1 MKSNKNFFNTSKAL
15 PVDKFIENVL
25 YNKKDGYYSSKNP
38 FGKSSDFITSPGISN
53 LFSEIIGIWLITSWN
68 TLGRPQK
75 FNIVELGPGDG
86 CLTKILLKTFQK
98 FPKFNKAT
106 NIFLYEKSNLLKN
119 LQKKNIN
126 NSKVKWIKNF
136 TNIKKGPVIFFGNEF
151 FDAIPVKQF
160 SRKRNFFMEKYYM
173 LNKKNKIDEI
183 YKKASDKDISHI
195 KNFKILKNLNFVEY
209 PKLGFGELNKIVK
222 KISKLEGGLLLI
234 DYGYL
239 TPKNKN
245 TLQSLLK
252 HKRNKLLDNLG
263 KADITSLVNF
273 NLLNEYFIKNN
284 LKVKKIVTQKFFLE
298 KMGIIDRANNLSQK
312 MSFKEQ
318 SNLYLRLKRLLDK
331 KLMGN
336 LFKVIFTYK
345 SKKDNFLGLT
355 SIFCLSLVIITSID
369 LSWLIPD
376 ILPISS
382 RE

>member
-1 MKSNKNFFNTSKAL
+1 MISNKSFFNNSKVL
-15 PVDKFIENVL
+15 PVDQFIENVL
-25 YNKKDGYYSSKNP
+25 YNKKSGYYSSKIP
-38 FGKSSDFITSPGISN
+38 FGKKGDFLTAPGISN
-53 LFSEIIGIWLITSWN
+53 LFSEIIGIWIISTWN
-68 TLGRPQK
+68 TLGRPKK

-86 CLTKILLKTFQK
+86 NLTKILLKTFQQ
-98 FPKFNKAT
+98 FSTFNQAT
-106 NIFLYEKSNLLKN
+106 NIFLYEKSNLLRK

-126 NSKVKWIKNF
+126 NLKVKWIKNF
-136 TNIKKGPVIFFGNEF
+136 TSIKKGPIIFFGNEF

-160 SRKRNFFMEKYYM
+160 SHKRNLLLEKYYS

-183 YKKASDKDISHI
+183 YKKASGKYVSQI
-195 KNFKILKNLNFVEY
+195 KKFKILKNLKFVEF
-209 PKLGFGELNKIVK
+209 PKLGLDELNKIIK
-222 KISKLEGGLLLI
+222 KISELGGGLLLI

-245 TLQSLLK
+245 TLQSLIK

-284 LKVKKIVTQKFFLE
+284 LKVKKVVTQKFFLE
-298 KMGIIDRANNLSQK
+298 KMGIIERANNLSKK

-318 SNLYLRLKRLLDK
+318 SNLYLRLKRLLDT

-345 SKKDNFLGLT
+345 SKKDNFLG
-355 SIFCLSLVIITSID
+355 F
-369 LSWLIPD
+369 
-376 ILPISS
+376 
-382 RE
+382 E

>member
-1 MKSNKNFFNTSKAL
+1 MISNKNFFNNSKLL

-345 SKKDNFLGLT
+345 SKKDNFLG
-355 SIFCLSLVIITSID
+355 FK
-369 LSWLIPD
+369 
-376 ILPISS
+376 
-382 RE
+382 

>member
-1 MKSNKNFFNTSKAL
+1 MISNKNFFNKSKIL
-15 PVDKFIENVL
+15 PVDQFIENVL
-25 YNKKDGYYSSKNP
+25 YNKKSSYYSSKIP
-38 FGKSSDFITSPGISN
+38 FGKSGDFITAPGISN
-53 LFSEIIGIWLITSWN
+53 LFSEIIGIWLITTWN
-68 TLGRPQK
+68 TLGKPKR

-86 CLTKILLKTFQK
+86 NLTKILLKTFKQ
-98 FPKFNKAT
+98 FPLFNKAT
-106 NIFLYEKSNLLKN
+106 NVFLYEKSNLLVN

-136 TNIKKGPVIFFGNEF
+136 TSIKKGPIIFFGNEF

-160 SRKRNFFMEKYYM
+160 SYKKNLILEKYYS

-183 YKKASDKDISHI
+183 YKKASGRDVSSI
-195 KNFKILKNLNFVEY
+195 KKFRILKNLRFVEF
-209 PKLGFGELNKIVK
+209 PKLGLDELKKIIK

-245 TLQSLLK
+245 TLQSLIK
-252 HKRNKLLDNLG
+252 HKKNNLLHNLG

-298 KMGIIDRANNLSQK
+298 KMGIIERANNLSQK

-318 SNLYLRLKRLLDK
+318 SNLYLRLKRLLDT
-331 KLMGN
+331 KLMGS

-345 SKKDNFLGLT
+345 FKKDNFLG
-355 SIFCLSLVIITSID
+355 F
-369 LSWLIPD
+369 
-376 ILPISS
+376 
-382 RE
+382 E

>member
-1 MKSNKNFFNTSKAL
+1 MISNKNFFNNSKLL

-38 FGKSSDFITSPGISN
+38 FGKSGDFITSPGISN

-86 CLTKILLKTFQK
+86 SLTKILLKTFQK

-183 YKKASDKDISHI
+183 YKKASHKDISRI

-245 TLQSLLK
+245 TLQSLVK
-252 HKRNKLLDNLG
+252 HKKNKLLDNLG

-345 SKKDNFLGLT
+345 SKKDNFLG
-355 SIFCLSLVIITSID
+355 F
-369 LSWLIPD
+369 
-376 ILPISS
+376 
-382 RE
+382 E

>member
-1 MKSNKNFFNTSKAL
+1 MISNQNFFHNTKIL

-25 YNKKDGYYSSKNP
+25 YRKKIGYYSSNIP
-38 FGKSSDFITSPGISN
+38 FGKTGDFITAPGISN
-53 LFSEIIGIWLITSWN
+53 LFSEIIGVWLVTTWN
-68 TLGRPQK
+68 TLGRPKK

-86 CLTKILLKTFQK
+86 SLTKILLKTFRQ
-98 FPKFNKAT
+98 FPLFYNAM

-119 LQKKNIN
+119 LQKKNIAN
-126 NSKVKWIKNF
+126 LKVKWISNF
-136 TNIKKGPVIFFGNEF
+136 SNIKKGPVIFFGNEF

-160 SRKRNFFMEKYYM
+160 SRKRNLLFEKYYS
-173 LNKKNKIDEI
+173 LDSKNKIDEI
-183 YKKASDKDISHI
+183 YKKASNKDISCI
-195 KNFKILKNLNFVEY
+195 KEFKILKNLKFVEF
-209 PKLGFGELNKIVK
+209 PKLGLDELKKIIK

-239 TPKNKN
+239 KPKNQN
-245 TLQSLLK
+245 TLQSLMK

-273 NLLNEYFIKNN
+273 KLLNEYFIKNN

-298 KMGIIDRANNLSQK
+298 KMGIIQRANILSQK

-336 LFKVIFTYK
+336 LFKVIFAYK
-345 SKKDNFLGLT
+345 SKKNNFLG
-355 SIFCLSLVIITSID
+355 F
-369 LSWLIPD
+369 
-376 ILPISS
+376 
-382 RE
+382 E

>member
-1 MKSNKNFFNTSKAL
+1 MISNKNFFNNSKIL

-25 YNKKDGYYSSKNP
+25 YNKKVGYYSTKIP
-38 FGKSSDFITSPGISN
+38 FGKSGDFITAPGISN
-53 LFSEIIGIWLITSWN
+53 LFSEIIGIWLITTWN

-86 CLTKILLKTFQK
+86 SLTKILLKTFQQ
-98 FPKFNKAT
+98 FPAFNKAT

-126 NSKVKWIKNF
+126 NLKVKWIKNF
-136 TNIKKGPVIFFGNEF
+136 TNIKKGPVVFFGNEF

-160 SRKRNFFMEKYYM
+160 SRKNNLLMEKYYS

-183 YKKASDKDISHI
+183 YKKASGKDVSQI
-195 KNFKILKNLNFVEY
+195 KNFKILKNLKFVEF
-209 PKLGFGELNKIVK
+209 PKLGLDELNKIIK
-222 KISKLEGGLLLI
+222 KVSKLEGGLLLI

-239 TPKNKN
+239 TSKNKN
-245 TLQSLLK
+245 TLQSLVK
-252 HKRNKLLDNLG
+252 HRQNKLLDNLG

-284 LKVKKIVTQKFFLE
+284 LKVKKVVTQKFFLE
-298 KMGIIDRANNLSQK
+298 KMGIIERANNLSQK
-312 MSFKEQ
+312 MTFKEQ
-318 SNLYLRLKRLLDK
+318 SNLYLRLKRLLDI

-345 SKKDNFLGLT
+345 FKKDNFLG
-355 SIFCLSLVIITSID
+355 F
-369 LSWLIPD
+369 
-376 ILPISS
+376 
-382 RE
+382 E